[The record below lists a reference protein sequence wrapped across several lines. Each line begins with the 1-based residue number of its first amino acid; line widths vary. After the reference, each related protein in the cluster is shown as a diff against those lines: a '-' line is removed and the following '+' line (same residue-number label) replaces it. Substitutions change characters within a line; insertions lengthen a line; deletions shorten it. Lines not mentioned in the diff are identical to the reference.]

1 MLEARLDDY
10 GERLE
15 RIESMLGDTGRYV
28 TPDQASQISQ
38 AVKTVAMKLGKK
50 TGRNEYGAV
59 YGELYRKFGVTGY
72 KQLPA
77 TKFQQAMN
85 WLNEW
90 RENIEG
96 ELPF

>member
-1 MLEARLDDY
+1 
-10 GERLE
+10 
-15 RIESMLGDTGRYV
+15 
-28 TPDQASQISQ
+28 
-38 AVKTVAMKLGKK
+38 MKLSKK

-77 TKFQQAMN
+77 TKFHQAMN

>member
-1 MLEARLDDY
+1 MLEARLDEY

-15 RIESMLGDTGRYV
+15 RIESMRGNTGRYV

-38 AVKTVAMKLGKK
+38 AVKTVALKLGKQS
-50 TGRNEYGAV
+50 GRNEYGAV
-59 YGELYRKFGVTGY
+59 YGELYRKFEITGY

-77 TKFQQAMN
+77 GRFQEAMN

-90 RENIEG
+90 RESIEG
-96 ELPF
+96 KLPF

>member
-1 MLEARLDDY
+1 MCIRD
-10 GERLE
+10 
-15 RIESMLGDTGRYV
+15 S
-28 TPDQASQISQ
+28 
-38 AVKTVAMKLGKK
+38 
-50 TGRNEYGAV
+50 NEYGAV

-77 TKFQQAMN
+77 TKFHQAMN